1 MPSCRHAPRAGSSC
15 LEARHEEPPI
25 STDPIARQL
34 LDAVRPELGYRERAG
49 KHTKFGAWYAD
60 NVAKDP
66 DFKTAP
72 WCDMFVSWAADRAG
86 VQDHVGEFAL
96 TTRHAKWF
104 KKHQAWSDR
113 PEPGAVVFF
122 AWSGSKKIRDI
133 DHVGVVEKV
142 VGGKVHTIE
151 GNVDGVWLKRKVRD
165 KSKIVGYG
173 LPRKVKVT
181 PKAPVTIQ
189 PVAAVHASVQ
199 GAAGPATRNMAATQG
214 QSLDVVWSPGD
225 AVLPAGLLFAVVSTA
240 VTGLRVK
247 TTAATSRGRH
257 RRRG

>member
-1 MPSCRHAPRAGSSC
+1 MPVTHRRAGSSC

-25 STDPIARQL
+25 SSDPIASQL

-49 KHTKFGAWYAD
+49 KHTKFGEWYAD

-72 WCDMFVSWAADRAG
+72 WCDMFVSWAANRAG

-104 KKHQAWSDR
+104 KKKKAWSDK

-122 AWSGSKKIRDI
+122 DWAGTKNIRDI

-165 KSKIVGYG
+165 KNKIVGYG

-181 PKAPVTIQ
+181 PKAPVTVE
-189 PVAAVHASVQ
+189 PVAAVSASVQ
-199 GAAGPATRNMAATQG
+199 APSTTRNMAAEQG
-214 QSLDVVWSPGD
+214 RSPDVVWLPGD
-225 AVLPAGLLFAVVSTA
+225 AVLPAGLLFALVSTA

-247 TTAATSRGRH
+247 AAAAPSCGRH
-257 RRRG
+257 RRRGLR